1 MEMSKWT
8 HVHFVEIEVTKT
20 FFWIRHYANLIS
32 IRMVGSLC
40 SPRHLLPLWM
50 LWPSYSHELLCC
62 RDVSSK
68 LTLLALLDFWFFH
81 GTEKFRTE
89 KFRTEKFRTE
99 KLRTEKFRTT
109 RPGTE
114 KCRTQMLRTVK
125 FRAEKSGTEKF
136 IFHWTVK
143 SGTEGVDWKIQDSNL
158 PQPFE
163 AI

>member
-1 MEMSKWT
+1 MSKWT

-20 FFWIRHYANLIS
+20 FVANLIS

-40 SPRHLLPLWM
+40 SPRRLLPLWIFR
-50 LWPSYSHELLCC
+50 PSYSHELLCC

-68 LTLLALLDFWFFH
+68 LTLLALLDFWFLH
-81 GTEKFRTE
+81 GTEKFRIEKFRTEKFRTE

-114 KCRTQMLRTVK
+114 KCRTQMLRT
-125 FRAEKSGTEKF
+125 EKF

-158 PQPFE
+158 PQPFK